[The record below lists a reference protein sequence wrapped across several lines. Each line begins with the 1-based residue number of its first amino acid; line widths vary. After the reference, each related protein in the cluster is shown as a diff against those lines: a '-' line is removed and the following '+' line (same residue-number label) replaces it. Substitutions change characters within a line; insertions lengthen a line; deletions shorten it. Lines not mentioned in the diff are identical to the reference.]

1 MDESFRNAQREYDN
15 MEPVGNDMPQVLF
28 DEWLDNN
35 LKALEAHF
43 RKNYLEQYELE
54 REAWSLED
62 TKRFAEF
69 CNAEYQKA
77 LDRDTVCSDWVA
89 R

>member
-1 MDESFRNAQREYDN
+1 MDMRNAQREFDGMKPKEGEKPLLDFYDW
-15 MEPVGNDMPQVLF
+15 M
-28 DEWLDNN
+28 DNN
-35 LKALEAHF
+35 KKALEAHF

-69 CNAEYQKA
+69 CKAEYQRA

>member
-1 MDESFRNAQREYDN
+1 MDLRNAQREYDG
-15 MEPVGNDMPQVLF
+15 MEPREGEMPEYTY

-35 LKALEAHF
+35 LKALEGHF

-54 REAWSLED
+54 REAWSLDD
-62 TKRFAEF
+62 TKRFAQF
-69 CNAEYQKA
+69 CKEEYQRMV
-77 LDRDTVCSDWVA
+77 DNEMVCSDWKA